1 MDERTQV
8 MMATLLGAAAG
19 CVVGCLYL
27 TERGRRV
34 RTQLEPF
41 FDSVIDEIHQAQ
53 HTVDKARLA
62 AVEGRR
68 AIDDVLRPSEGG
80 ASWESRD
87 AGQPSPSRQAH

>member
-1 MDERTQV
+1 MDERTHV
-8 MMATLLGAAAG
+8 FAATVLGAAAG
-19 CVVGCLYL
+19 GVLGYLYL

-34 RTQLEPF
+34 REQLEPF

-68 AIDDVLRPSEGG
+68 TIDDVLRPSKGG

-87 AGQPSPSRQAH
+87 AGQPAQTHQAR